1 MQIRQPLL
9 WLGITAAIGF
19 AIFLRGGEDEPVER
33 AAGPDLFSFV
43 RTLPADA
50 GDQPVRESGRPV
62 ALAESPQPEPAAVQ
76 AGNAFQTEEAVR
88 RMRAQGASEDEVYR
102 ARAAA
107 MGAESAATLARLDQE
122 EAVWQQRVA
131 AYLAQ
136 RQASVADP
144 IALQALKDR
153 LFTAEEQGRLAAYEP
168 ATVPLT
174 GMPQ

>member
-9 WLGITAAIGF
+9 WIGVTAALGV
-19 AIFLRGGEDEPVER
+19 AVFLHDREDEPVER
-33 AAGPDLFSFV
+33 ATGPDMFSFV
-43 RTLPADA
+43 RALPADS
-50 GDQPVRESGRPV
+50 GDKPVNETVRPV
-62 ALAESPQPEPAAVQ
+62 AAAEPAAVQ

-102 ARAAA
+102 ARATA
-107 MGAESAATLARLDQE
+107 MGAEAAATLARLDQE
-122 EAVWQQRVA
+122 EALWQQRVA

-144 IALQALKDR
+144 VALQALKDR

-168 ATVPLT
+168 APMPLT